1 MTFERVGKF
10 LIVFFKLILGKVGVY
25 GFTGHGGKVTSDK
38 KMTSLIKVIRV
49 EIEIIAAIFP

>member
-1 MTFERVGKF
+1 M
-10 LIVFFKLILGKVGVY
+10 
-25 GFTGHGGKVTSDK
+25 GHGGKVTSDE